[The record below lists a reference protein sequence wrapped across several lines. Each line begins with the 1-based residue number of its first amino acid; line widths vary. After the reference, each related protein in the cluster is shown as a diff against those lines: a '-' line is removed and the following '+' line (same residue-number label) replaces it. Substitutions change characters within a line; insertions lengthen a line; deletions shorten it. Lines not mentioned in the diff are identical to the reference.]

1 MVITSRVKKMWQE
14 VVKEMRSIYEYICIC
29 MRRRNDDSEGCPE
42 YTGWNNSTITCT
54 HCNRQF
60 SGEDCYKAHLIQTK
74 REETKMEND
83 LRYISHTLLTISLC
97 SISIPFAASTCSR
110 KSFYLVRVRSLA
122 YLARVRHFTY
132 LVRVRRFT
140 YLVRVR
146 HFTPLEFRYHPV
158 RVLSKAC

>member
-1 MVITSRVKKMWQE
+1 MWQE

-42 YTGWNNSTITCT
+42 YTGWSNPTITCT

-60 SGEDCYKAHLIQTK
+60 SGEDCCKAHLIQTK
-74 REETKMEND
+74 REETKMEKD

-110 KSFYLVRVRSLA
+110 KSFYLVRVRRLA
-122 YLARVRHFTY
+122 YLARVRHFTYLVRVRHFAY